1 LCFAGCSRLLL
12 SCPEEYKKKERK
24 KSWKTSAQVWPW
36 ATRPAVQQSQNKRS
50 KKLFGAKRNGMDGL
64 CIVLG
69 TAAVLCCKVPRPACL
84 FVLLASPRSLC
95 NERDMAPPTFARV
108 TTT

>member
-1 LCFAGCSRLLL
+1 
-12 SCPEEYKKKERK
+12 
-24 KSWKTSAQVWPW
+24 
-36 ATRPAVQQSQNKRS
+36 
-50 KKLFGAKRNGMDGL
+50 MDGL

-69 TAAVLCCKVPRPACL
+69 TAAVLCAVRCLLRPACL